1 MKRMHIHLT
10 VGDLSASVAF
20 YAGLFAHPP
29 TVLKPDYAKWM
40 LDDPRVNFAIST
52 YGASPGLNHLGIQVE
67 SEEESAAL
75 GERLAQLAA
84 PVVQEGV
91 GACCY
96 AQSEK
101 SWVFDPQ
108 GVPWETFR
116 TMGEARVFADEA
128 RAGRPCCVPT
138 VVSMPG
144 RSKGG

>member
-10 VGDLSASVAF
+10 VTDLAGSVAF
-20 YAGLFAHPP
+20 YSGLFAHSP

-40 LDDPRVNFAIST
+40 LEDPCVNFAIST
-52 YGASPGLNHLGIQVE
+52 HGAAPGLNHLGIQVA
-67 SEEESAAL
+67 SEQESAVVA
-75 GERLAQLAA
+75 ERLAQLAG
-84 PVVQEGV
+84 PVVEEGV

-108 GVPWETFR
+108 GVPWEVFR
-116 TMGEARVFADEA
+116 TMGEARVFADET
-128 RAGRPCCVPT
+128 RVERPCCVPT

-144 RSKGG
+144 CSKRS

>member
-10 VGDLSASVAF
+10 VTDLAASVAF
-20 YAGLFAHPP
+20 YSGLFAHPP

-40 LDDPRVNFAIST
+40 LEDPRVNFAIST
-52 YGASPGLNHLGIQVE
+52 HGATPGLNHLGIQVD
-67 SEEESAAL
+67 SEQESAAL
-75 GERLAQLAA
+75 AERLAQLAA
-84 PVVQEGV
+84 PIVEEGV

-108 GVPWETFR
+108 GVPWEAFR

-128 RAGRPCCVPT
+128 RAERPCCVPT
-138 VVSMPG
+138 VVPMPG
-144 RSKGG
+144 RSKGC